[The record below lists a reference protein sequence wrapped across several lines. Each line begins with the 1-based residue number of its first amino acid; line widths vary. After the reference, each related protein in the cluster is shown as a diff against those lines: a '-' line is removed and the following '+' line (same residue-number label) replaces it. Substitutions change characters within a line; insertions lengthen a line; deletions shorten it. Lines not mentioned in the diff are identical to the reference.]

1 MPDLPETST
10 VPPPPADTGSRAAPG
25 PWWRRPWA
33 LSLWTVLLLLGAA
46 MAWPLWLAWQGPGS
60 GVGTGPG
67 PDARALAPD
76 DLPWQVRPAGGGSQ
90 VFGLRLGAGTL
101 ADAQARFGDRL
112 RVGLMQP
119 QGEAV
124 PALEGYVESLQ
135 AGFVTGRLVLAF
147 ERPAAWRQAALARS
161 TRSEV
166 GEGGRSRWHGLAP
179 DDLPEARQAAL
190 VGLSFLPS
198 AQLDEATLVQRFG
211 PPAERL
217 LGPAGEVQLL
227 YPALGV
233 AIALP
238 PADAARARA
247 VIQYV
252 APSAFEDRLRGPLRA
267 ASGAVGQPP

>member
-1 MPDLPETST
+1 MPDLPETSAVPQTPAAT
-10 VPPPPADTGSRAAPG
+10 VSRAAPS

-46 MAWPLWLAWQGPGS
+46 MAWPLWLAWQGTT
-60 GVGTGPG
+60 GTGPDDRG
-67 PDARALAPD
+67 PAPE
-76 DLPWQVRPAGGGSQ
+76 LPWQVRAAGGGSE
-90 VFGLRLGAGTL
+90 VFGLRLWAGTL
-101 ADAQARFGDRL
+101 ADAEARFGDRL

-147 ERPAAWRQAALARS
+147 ERPASWRQAALGRAPRH
-161 TRSEV
+161 EV
-166 GEGGRSRWHGLAP
+166 GEGGRSRWYGLAAE
-179 DDLPEARQAAL
+179 DLPQARQAAL

-198 AQLDEATLVQRFG
+198 ARLDEPTLVQRFG

-217 LGPAGEVQLL
+217 QSPAGEVQLL

-252 APSAFEDRLRGPLRA
+252 APAEFEARLRGPLRA
-267 ASGAVGQPP
+267 AWGR